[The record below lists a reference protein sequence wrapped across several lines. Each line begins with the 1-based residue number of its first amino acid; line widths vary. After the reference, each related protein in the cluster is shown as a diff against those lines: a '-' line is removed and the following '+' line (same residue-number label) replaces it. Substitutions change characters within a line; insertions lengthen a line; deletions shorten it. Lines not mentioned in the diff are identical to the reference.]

1 MKTQPTQILLLAG
14 FGLAI
19 GTLLPSC
26 VEPHRGTRQTVTTYQ
41 PGLEVKSLPKGYQ
54 TEVIAGTTYYC
65 HGGTYYRPKQS
76 KYVVVADPRMVDR
89 LPRGYRTIHHR
100 TGTYYEYNK
109 VYYQK
114 SGSRYCIVHR
124 PE

>member
-1 MKTQPTQILLLAG
+1 MKTYPTQILLLAG
-14 FGLAI
+14 FGLTI
-19 GTLLPSC
+19 GTTLPSC
-26 VEPHRGTRQTVTTYQ
+26 VEPYHGTNQTVTTYQ
-41 PGLEVKSLPKGYQ
+41 PGNEVRSLPKGYQ

-65 HGGTYYRPKQS
+65 HGGTYYRPMHS

-100 TGTYYEYNK
+100 TGTYYEYNQ

-114 SGSRYCIVHR
+114 SGSIYRIVRR